1 MDLAPGPGTS
11 AVSPELWVLPS
22 RGKAT
27 ETLPWLPP
35 AESLG
40 LSSALMEILAPQSQL
55 CLPESFLQEQGMKR
69 GVTSKGSALPQAASG
84 GCVQDFPTTSRPRP
98 GKFSSIQSCLAGILL
113 DNLSTPCSFQLP
125 GAHSEALL
133 CCAKPSL
140 G

>member
-84 GCVQDFPTTSRPRP
+84 DVSRI
-98 GKFSSIQSCLAGILL
+98 S
-113 DNLSTPCSFQLP
+113 LP
-125 GAHSEALL
+125 PPDH
-133 CCAKPSL
+133 SL
-140 G
+140 GNSPASRAAWQEFCWTT